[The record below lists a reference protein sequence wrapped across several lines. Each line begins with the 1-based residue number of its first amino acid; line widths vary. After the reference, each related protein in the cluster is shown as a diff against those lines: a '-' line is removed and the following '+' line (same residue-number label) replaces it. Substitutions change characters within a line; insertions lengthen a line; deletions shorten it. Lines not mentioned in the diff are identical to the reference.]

1 MYLIELYKLIED
13 GESFNVEFKR
23 KFSSPE
29 KIAKEMIAFA
39 NSKGG
44 KIIFGVDDD
53 RKIIGIDS
61 EKGEIELV
69 SSAAK
74 FYCEPE
80 VEFTTEIVSI
90 KNSDLLVVD
99 VPESKRKPHRLV
111 NDGPDNNN
119 KVYVRLNDKS
129 VIASRETIQIL
140 KSLNNPNP
148 LKITFGIIEKTLIN
162 YLNQHERITVKEFK
176 KLVNISERRA
186 SRILV
191 NLVRAG
197 VLLHHRIDNY
207 EFFSVQ
213 QEL

>member
-29 KIAKEMIAFA
+29 KIAKELIAFA

-53 RKIIGIDS
+53 RKIIGINS
-61 EKGEIELV
+61 EKEEIELV
-69 SSAAK
+69 SFAAK

-80 VEFTTEIVSI
+80 IEFTTEIVSI
-90 KNSDLLVVD
+90 KNSDLLVVNI
-99 VPESKRKPHRLV
+99 PESKRKPHKLV
-111 NDGPDNNN
+111 NDRTDNN

-148 LKITFGIIEKTLIN
+148 LKITFGTIEKTLIN

>member
-13 GESFNVEFKR
+13 GESFNIEFKR

-53 RKIIGIDS
+53 KKIVGIDS
-61 EKGEIELV
+61 EKSEIELV
-69 SSAAK
+69 SYSAK

-80 VEFTTEIVSI
+80 VEFTTEIISI
-90 KNSDLLVVD
+90 KNSDILVVD
-99 VPESKRKPHRLV
+99 IPESNRKPHRLI
-111 NDGPDNNN
+111 NDEIDNN

-140 KSLNNPNP
+140 KSLNSPNP
-148 LKITFGIIEKTLIN
+148 LKITFGQIEKTLIN
-162 YLNQHERITVKEFK
+162 YLNNHERITVKEFK

>member
-13 GESFNVEFKR
+13 GESFNIEFKR

-61 EKGEIELV
+61 EKGEVELV

-99 VPESKRKPHRLV
+99 IPESKKKPHRLV
-111 NDGPDNNN
+111 NNGTNNN

-148 LKITFGIIEKTLIN
+148 LKITFGTIEKTLIN

-186 SRILV
+186 SRILI